1 MKQTHSRQIP
11 VWLLSAVA
19 AMFIDA
25 CTYSP
30 LQLSGGG
37 SDTEVSGMILA
48 ADGATRAGVVVALIP
63 LNYDPVFDGNLPSKM
78 IVLTDANGKY
88 RFDSLNQGVYN
99 LQAELRSDG
108 TKILVNSIAVDSGK
122 INTVPDKMLKKTAT
136 LDIVLPDS
144 LINASGFIT
153 MPGTL
158 LSKLFTQ
165 TNGIFRIDSV
175 PQGVLPSIQLKKTRA
190 DSTVLFR
197 NVAIDSSGIIVLNSF
212 NAVTGRTVA
221 LTGQPVPGAT
231 IALVPSG
238 YNPAFDAALSPK
250 YQAVSDSFG
259 EFNLYNI
266 EQGVY
271 NVYAVSQV
279 DGNKALIDSIIVGTA
294 QVVRIPDDTLKKPA
308 TLVVWLP
315 DSLTKYS
322 GYMSISGTF
331 FWKTVQPNTPSV
343 EFDSVPQGKLT
354 SIVFQQANLSPAIV
368 LFHDVVIASSDTIK
382 LTQWGAWLHSAKVL
396 FNTTASGANISQ
408 NVLDFPVL
416 VRLNSGNFNFKQ
428 ARPNGEDM
436 RFLKTDNSAL
446 AFEIEDW
453 DSATAT
459 ATIWVKCDTVYG
471 NDDTR
476 WFTMLW
482 GNPSAKTASNSAAV
496 FDTANG
502 FQGVWHLGQSGPNI
516 QKDATLN
523 HFDGTPTA
531 MTGSSDVAAVI
542 ARGLDF
548 DGSSQCVTALNAR
561 NSRLDVQ
568 TDSFYTVS
576 TWVYARTLNNGLHVF
591 LSKGSAQYGLMVNKQ
606 NYWEF
611 YGGLSG
617 YGVDTTT
624 TAPATANVWTLIT
637 GVRNGMKQYLYV
649 NGMAVDSTLS
659 AEGANPNISSNFYD
673 LVIGRQSD
681 DQSEWFDGIVDEAR
695 VENNV
700 RSPEWIRLCYQN
712 QRSDQ
717 IMVQVVTI
725 K

>member
-1 MKQTHSRQIP
+1 MKQTHSRRILI
-11 VWLLSAVA
+11 WLLSAVA

-25 CTYSP
+25 CTHSP

-37 SDTEVSGMILA
+37 SDTEVSGKILA
-48 ADGATRAGVVVALIP
+48 ADGTTKAGVVVALIP
-63 LNYDPVFDGNLPSKM
+63 PNHDPVFDGNLSSKM
-78 IVLTDANGKY
+78 IALTDANGKY

-108 TKILVNSIAVDSGK
+108 TKILVNSIAVDSGE
-122 INTVPDKMLKKTAT
+122 IITVPDKMLKKTAT
-136 LDIVLPDS
+136 LDIVLSDS
-144 LINASGFIT
+144 LINASGFVT

-158 LSKLFTQ
+158 LSKLLTE

-175 PQGVLPSIQLKKTRA
+175 PQGVLPSIQFKKTRD

-212 NAVTGRTVA
+212 NTITGRTVA
-221 LTGQPVPGAT
+221 VSGQPVPGAT

-259 EFNLYNI
+259 AFNLYNI

-271 NVYAVSQV
+271 NVYPVSQV
-279 DGNKALIDSIIVGTA
+279 DGNKSLIDSIIIGTA

-322 GYMSISGTF
+322 GYLSISGTF
-331 FWKTVQPNTPSV
+331 FWKTVQPNTASI
-343 EFDSVPQGKLT
+343 EFDSIPQGKLT
-354 SIVFQQANLSPAIV
+354 SIVFQQTSSTSAIV
-368 LFHDVVIASSDTIK
+368 LFHDIVIASSDTVI
-382 LTQWGAWLHSAKVL
+382 LTQWMHTAKVML
-396 FNTTASGANISQ
+396 NTTASGANISQ
-408 NVLDFPVL
+408 NILDFPVL
-416 VRLNSGNFNFKQ
+416 VRLNSGNFNFSQ
-428 ARPNGEDM
+428 AKPNGEDV
-436 RFLKTDNSAL
+436 RFFKTGNSAL

-459 ATIWVKCDTVYG
+459 ATIWVKTDTIYG
-471 NDDTR
+471 NNNSQY
-476 WFTMLW
+476 FSMLW
-482 GNPSAKTASNSAAV
+482 GNPSAKTNSNPAVV
-496 FDTANG
+496 FDTGNG
-502 FQGVWHLGQSGPNI
+502 FRGVWHLEQSGGTT
-516 QKDATLN
+516 QKDATYN
-523 HFDGTPTA
+523 KFDGTPEA
-531 MTGSSDVAAVI
+531 MTGSSDVTGII
-542 ARGLDF
+542 ARAQDF
-548 DGSSQCVTALNAR
+548 DGSSQCISVLNAR
-561 NSRLDVQ
+561 NSFLDVQ
-568 TDSFYTVS
+568 TDSIYTVS
-576 TWVYARTLNNGLHVF
+576 SWVFARTLDNGLHVF
-591 LSKGSAQYGLMVNKQ
+591 LSKGSAQYGLMINKA
-606 NYWEF
+606 NRWEF
-611 YGGLSG
+611 YGGLPG

-624 TAPATANVWTLIT
+624 TAPASANVWTMIT
-637 GVRNGMKQYLYV
+637 GVRNGLKQYLYV
-649 NGMAVDSTLS
+649 NGIPVDSTLS
-659 AEGANPNISSNFYD
+659 AAGANPNISNNFYD

-695 VENNV
+695 VENNA

-717 IMVQVVTI
+717 IIVQIVTI